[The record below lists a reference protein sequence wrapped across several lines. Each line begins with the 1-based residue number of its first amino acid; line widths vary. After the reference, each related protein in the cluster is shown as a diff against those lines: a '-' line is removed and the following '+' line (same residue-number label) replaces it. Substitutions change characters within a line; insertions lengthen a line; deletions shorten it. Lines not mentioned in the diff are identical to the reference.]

1 MYDKALLPSNTFL
14 VLPVNQSNILKVTVR
29 KNMKTLSV
37 LVNQVLDE
45 TSHLDVTKH
54 ACRKEHTGRCYVTVD
69 Q

>member
-54 ACRKEHTGRCYVTVD
+54 ACG
-69 Q
+69 

>member
-29 KNMKTLSV
+29 KKYEDFIS

-54 ACRKEHTGRCYVTVD
+54 ACG
-69 Q
+69 